1 MLDLLVF
8 AAVAAAV
15 VVAILALL
23 KVMIEFPGMGD
34 WCLKSIHK
42 RTEKNSKSCESRENS
57 FEEIII
63 HDTGL
68 DHLISTRGE
77 KTDPTSSKS
86 VSRTSTETE
95 MFKRRFEEID
105 EILSA
110 EQSGQIISTSRLQEI
125 RAKTNFD
132 RRHSSHDQSHRTHH
146 QKHHH
151 KKRRHSHS
159 HSHDP
164 HRHHRR
170 HHQHHHHN
178 QSHHHHHHHSHHQN
192 HSSNTDVEYD
202 NSPSKSR
209 SQNVHSSTELES
221 VDCSPRRPRQGQ
233 TTSSPLGTQERIN
246 QMASPTKIS
255 NNMRININNVN
266 ILINRHTQKDVTINI
281 DMEDTGEVEAEE
293 EHHDEVRSSD
303 SGIGWDL
310 AEAEHQEQDTQQA
323 SHQMEPVSEELERNV
338 IVESSPSLQPRKEAG
353 EESPGRVLQL
363 ESLPKRFRHN
373 TYS

>member
-1 MLDLLVF
+1 M
-8 AAVAAAV
+8 
-15 VVAILALL
+15 
-23 KVMIEFPGMGD
+23 
-34 WCLKSIHK
+34 
-42 RTEKNSKSCESRENS
+42 
-57 FEEIII
+57 
-63 HDTGL
+63 
-68 DHLISTRGE
+68 
-77 KTDPTSSKS
+77 
-86 VSRTSTETE
+86 
-95 MFKRRFEEID
+95 
-105 EILSA
+105 
-110 EQSGQIISTSRLQEI
+110 
-125 RAKTNFD
+125 
-132 RRHSSHDQSHRTHH
+132 
-146 QKHHH
+146 
-151 KKRRHSHS
+151 
-159 HSHDP
+159 
-164 HRHHRR
+164 
-170 HHQHHHHN
+170 
-178 QSHHHHHHHSHHQN
+178 
-192 HSSNTDVEYD
+192 EYD

-221 VDCSPRRPRQGQ
+221 VDCSPRRQRQGH

-323 SHQMEPVSEELERNV
+323 SHQMEPGRRLTAGDLTNTFCLVSEELERNV